1 MQPKKYYLRNSG
13 TCLVGRLNHSKGAPL
28 QKKKWVPHDIQSLLV
43 RNPRNTWCRSH
54 RGSVFHLARFDGCQG
69 RKRRQIRNV
78 ASGPSRSLPA
88 PSTACDAQA
97 GALPYGPEYGF
108 LSHVPANAIRMPGY
122 TFVPGVGILGAS
134 CDLPTSAC
142 SNQYRDIQ

>member
-1 MQPKKYYLRNSG
+1 MSKIRSFTIRATLA
-13 TCLVGRLNHSKGAPL
+13 VGLTTAAL
-28 QKKKWVPHDIQSLLV
+28 FTSL
-43 RNPRNTWCRSH
+43 
-54 RGSVFHLARFDGCQG
+54 G
-69 RKRRQIRNV
+69 
-78 ASGPSRSLPA
+78 
-88 PSTACDAQA
+88 STATAANRGKYATPHPVHHERGLYATHRSPGRQA
-97 GALPYGPEYGF
+97 ETLPYRPEYGF

>member
-1 MQPKKYYLRNSG
+1 MSSKVSSFRTRATLAVGLTGAALLISLGSTVATAANGAKYA
-13 TCLVGRLNHSKGAPL
+13 K
-28 QKKKWVPHDIQSLLV
+28 PHRFHHERALDAIH
-43 RNPRNTWCRSH
+43 RPR
-54 RGSVFHLARFDGCQG
+54 GQ
-69 RKRRQIRNV
+69 RQ
-78 ASGPSRSLPA
+78 AE
-88 PSTACDAQA
+88 
-97 GALPYGPEYGF
+97 ALPYAPEYGF

>member
-1 MQPKKYYLRNSG
+1 MPFNISSFKIRVTLAVGLATTALAIPLGSPAATAANGDKY
-13 TCLVGRLNHSKGAPL
+13 A
-28 QKKKWVPHDIQSLLV
+28 
-43 RNPRNTWCRSH
+43 RSH
-54 RGSVFHLARFDGCQG
+54 RVHHERALHTTHRWSEG
-69 RKRRQIRNV
+69 R
-78 ASGPSRSLPA
+78 
-88 PSTACDAQA
+88 QA